1 MPSDISYTLDLDVIL
16 KLYIEE
22 DWMDEEL
29 IIGVE
34 ERPSNSSHGVN
45 DCDFC
50 EDDLESEDFSDLDW
64 LDDGED
70 DDCGSEWSEMSYRR
84 FNKNKIVYGQ

>member
-1 MPSDISYTLDLDVIL
+1 MSSDISYTLDMDVIL
-16 KLYIEE
+16 KLYFDE

-34 ERPSNSSHGVN
+34 ENPSNSSYGLE
-45 DCDFC
+45 DC
-50 EDDLESEDFSDLDW
+50 EDDLESKDFSDLNW
-64 LDDGED
+64 LDDENEN
-70 DDCGSEWSEMSYRR
+70 SNWSEMSYNR